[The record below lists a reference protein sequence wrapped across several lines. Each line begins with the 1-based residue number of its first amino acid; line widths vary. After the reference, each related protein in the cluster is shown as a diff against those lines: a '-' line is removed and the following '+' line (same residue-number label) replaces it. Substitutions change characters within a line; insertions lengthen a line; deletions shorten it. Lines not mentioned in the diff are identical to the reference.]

1 MIDALHRA
9 RRPLVLSHRDSD
21 ADSLGSA
28 LALGGAFGQ
37 LGVDAVLAVHQ
48 PERIAPPLNELPG
61 ASAVV
66 PLSADLTTAD
76 HDVVFVVD
84 TASPTLLGGEPTLR
98 EALLQSRPVVNID
111 HHDSNQHYGA
121 VNYVETAAAA
131 TAEVLWGLLT
141 EAGIPLTPDMATNLQ
156 AGLVGDTLGFQIAD
170 TSPRTLRAAA
180 GLLEAGGATHGL
192 PRRVLNARTIAAT
205 RLYGAALAAVQTT
218 ADGCIVWTCVT
229 QAMADSVD
237 ASVHYSHGLPNALQ
251 EVVGAEVAAVFY
263 ELRPDRTRASLRST
277 GRPIRE
283 VAEEY
288 GGGGHQL
295 AAGLTIQQPIAVAQR
310 IVIDRLEAL
319 LAA

>member
-1 MIDALHRA
+1 M
-9 RRPLVLSHRDSD
+9 LSHRDSD

-28 LALGGAFGQ
+28 LALGGAFAQ
-37 LGVDAVLAVHQ
+37 LGVEAVLAVHQ
-48 PERIAPPLNELPG
+48 PDRIAPPLNELPG
-61 ASAVV
+61 ADAVV
-66 PLSADLTTAD
+66 PLSAELGATDR
-76 HDVVFVVD
+76 DVIFVVD
-84 TASPTLLGGEPTLR
+84 TASPALLGGEPSVR
-98 EALLQSRPVVNID
+98 DALLSSRPVVNID

-141 EAGIPLTPDMATNLQ
+141 EARIPLTADMATNLQ

-218 ADGCIVWTCVT
+218 ADSRIVWTCVT
-229 QAMADSVD
+229 QAMAAAVD

-251 EVVGAEVAAVFY
+251 EIVGAEIAAVFY
-263 ELRPDRTRASLRST
+263 ELDPARTRASLRST

-295 AAGLTIQQPIAVAQR
+295 AAGLTIQQPIEAAQR
-310 IVIDRLEAL
+310 LVIDRLQAL
-319 LAA
+319 LGG

>member
-1 MIDALHRA
+1 MIESIHRA

-28 LALGGAFGQ
+28 LALGGAFAQ
-37 LGVDAVLAVHQ
+37 LGVEAVLAVHH
-48 PERIAPPLNELPG
+48 PDRIAPPLNELPG
-61 ASAVV
+61 ASTVV
-66 PLSADLTTAD
+66 PLGADLAAAD

-84 TASPTLLGGEPTLR
+84 TASPTLLGGEPSVR
-98 EALLQSRPVVNID
+98 EALLNDRPVVNID

-131 TAEVLWGLLT
+131 TAEVLWGILT

-180 GLLEAGGATHGL
+180 SLLQAGGATHGL

-205 RLYGAALAAVQTT
+205 RLYGAALAAVQVT
-218 ADGCIVWTCVT
+218 ADGRIVWTCVT
-229 QAMADSVD
+229 QGMAASVD

-251 EVVGAEVAAVFY
+251 EVVGAEIAAVFY
-263 ELRPDRTRASLRST
+263 ELGPERTRASLRST

-295 AAGLTIQQPIAVAQR
+295 AAGLTIQQPIGVAEPM
-310 IVIDRLEAL
+310 VIDRLQAL
-319 LAA
+319 LDA

>member
-1 MIDALHRA
+1 MHRA

-28 LALGGAFGQ
+28 LALGGALAQ

-48 PERIAPPLNELPG
+48 PERLAPPLNELPG
-61 ASAVV
+61 ATAVV
-66 PLSADLTTAD
+66 PLSADLATAD
-76 HDVVFVVD
+76 HDVTFVVD
-84 TASPTLLGGEPTLR
+84 TASPMLLGGEPSVR
-98 EALLQSRPVVNID
+98 EALLQRWPVVNID
-111 HHDSNQHYGA
+111 HHDSNQQYGV

-131 TAEVLWGLLT
+131 TAEVLWGILT
-141 EAGIPLTPDMATNLQ
+141 EAGIPLTAEMATNLQ

-218 ADGCIVWTCVT
+218 ADGRIVWTCVS
-229 QAMADSVD
+229 QAMAASVD

-251 EVVGAEVAAVFY
+251 EVVGAEIAAVFY
-263 ELRPDRTRASLRST
+263 ELGAERTRASLRST

-283 VAEEY
+283 VAEEF

-295 AAGLTIQQPIAVAQR
+295 AAGLTIEQPIEAAQG
-310 IVIDRLEAL
+310 IVIDRIRAL
-319 LAA
+319 LNT

>member
-28 LALGGAFGQ
+28 LALGGAFAQ
-37 LGVDAVLAVHQ
+37 LGVEAVLAVHQ
-48 PERIAPPLNELPG
+48 PDRIAPPLNELPG
-61 ASAVV
+61 ATAVV
-66 PLSADLTTAD
+66 PLTADLTTAD
-76 HDVVFVVD
+76 HEVVFVVD
-84 TASPTLLGGEPTLR
+84 TASPALLGGEPSLR
-98 EALLQSRPVVNID
+98 EALLSDRPVVNID

-121 VNYVETAAAA
+121 VNYVESAAAA

-141 EAGIPLTPDMATNLQ
+141 EAGIPLTADMATNLQ

-180 GLLEAGGATHGL
+180 SLLESGGATHGL

-218 ADGCIVWTCVT
+218 ADGRIVWTCVT
-229 QAMADSVD
+229 QAMAASVD

-251 EVVGAEVAAVFY
+251 EVVGAEIAAVFY
-263 ELRPDRTRASLRST
+263 ELGPERTRASLRST
-277 GRPIRE
+277 GRPIRK
-283 VAEEY
+283 VAEEF

-295 AAGLTIQQPIAVAQR
+295 AAGLTIQQSIEPAQR
-310 IVIDRLEAL
+310 LVIARLQAL
-319 LAA
+319 LGG

>member
-1 MIDALHRA
+1 MND
-9 RRPLVLSHRDSD
+9 VLRDSD

-28 LALGGAFGQ
+28 LALGGAFAQ
-37 LGVDAVLAVHQ
+37 LGVEAVLAVHQ

-66 PLSADLTTAD
+66 PLSAELATAD
-76 HDVVFVVD
+76 YDVTFVVD
-84 TASPTLLGGEPTLR
+84 TASPMLLGGEPSLR
-98 EALLQSRPVVNID
+98 EALLRSRPVVNID

-121 VNYVETAAAA
+121 VNYVESAAAA
-131 TAEVLWGLLT
+131 TAEVLWGILT

-205 RLYGAALAAVQTT
+205 RLYGAALAAARTT
-218 ADGCIVWTCVT
+218 AGGRIVWTCVS
-229 QAMADSVD
+229 QSMAASVD

-251 EVVGAEVAAVFY
+251 EVVGAEIAAVFY
-263 ELRPDRTRASLRST
+263 ELGPDRTRASLRST
-277 GRPIRE
+277 GRPVRGL
-283 VAEEY
+283 AEEF

-295 AAGLTIQQPIAVAQR
+295 AAGLTIEQPIEAAQR
-310 IVIDRLEAL
+310 IVIDRIQAL
-319 LAA
+319 LNT

>member
-1 MIDALHRA
+1 VIDSIHRA

-28 LALGGAFGQ
+28 LALGGAFAQ
-37 LGVDAVLAVHQ
+37 LGVDSVLAVHQ

-61 ASAVV
+61 ASAVI
-66 PLSADLTTAD
+66 PLSADLATAD
-76 HDVVFVVD
+76 HDITFVVD
-84 TASPTLLGGEPTLR
+84 TASPALLGGEPSLR
-98 EALLQSRPVVNID
+98 EALLQRWPVVNID
-111 HHDSNQHYGA
+111 HHDSNQHYGG

-131 TAEVLWGLLT
+131 TAEVLWGIFT
-141 EAGIPLTPDMATNLQ
+141 DAGIPLSPDMATNLQ

-180 GLLEAGGATHGL
+180 SLLEAGGATHGL

-218 ADGCIVWTCVT
+218 ASGRIVWTCVT

-237 ASVHYSHGLPNALQ
+237 ASVHYSHGLPNTLQ
-251 EVVGAEVAAVFY
+251 EVVGAEIAAVFY
-263 ELRPDRTRASLRST
+263 ELDPDRTRASLRST
-277 GRPIRE
+277 GRPVRAL
-283 VAEEY
+283 AEEF

-295 AAGLTIQQPIAVAQR
+295 AAGLTIQQPISAAQR
-310 IVIDRLEAL
+310 IVIDRLEAFL
-319 LAA
+319 TE

>member
-1 MIDALHRA
+1 MIESIHRA

-28 LALGGAFGQ
+28 LALGGAFSQ
-37 LGVDAVLAVHQ
+37 LGVEPVLAVHQ
-48 PERIAPPLNELPG
+48 PESIAPPLNELPG

-66 PLSADLTTAD
+66 SLSAELGSVD
-76 HDVVFVVD
+76 HDITFVVD
-84 TASPTLLGGEPTLR
+84 TASPTLLGGVPSVR
-98 EALLQSRPVVNID
+98 EALLQRWPVVNVD

-131 TAEVLWGLLT
+131 TAEVLWGIFT
-141 EAGIPLTPDMATNLQ
+141 EAGIPLTVDIATNLQ

-205 RLYGAALAAVQTT
+205 RLYGAALAAVRST
-218 ADGCIVWTCVT
+218 ADGRIVWTCVT
-229 QAMADSVD
+229 QDMADSVD

-251 EVVGAEVAAVFY
+251 EVVGAEIAAVFY
-263 ELRPDRTRASLRST
+263 ELSPDRTRASLRST
-277 GRPIRE
+277 GRPVRGL
-283 VAEEY
+283 AEEF

-295 AAGLTIQQPIAVAQR
+295 AAGLTIQQPIEIAQR
-310 IVIDRLEAL
+310 IVIDRLEAW
-319 LAA
+319 LAN

>member
-1 MIDALHRA
+1 MHRA

-28 LALGGAFGQ
+28 LALGGAFAQ
-37 LGVDAVLAVHQ
+37 LGVEAALAVHQ

-61 ASAVV
+61 ATSVV
-66 PLSADLTTAD
+66 PLSADLISAD
-76 HDVVFVVD
+76 HDVTFVVD
-84 TASPTLLGGEPTLR
+84 TASPMLLGGEPSVR
-98 EALLQSRPVVNID
+98 EALLQRWPVVNID
-111 HHDSNQHYGA
+111 HHDSNQHYGV
-121 VNYVETAAAA
+121 VNYVESAAAA
-131 TAEVLWGLLT
+131 TAEVLWGILT
-141 EAGIPLTPDMATNLQ
+141 EAGIPLTGNMATNLQ

-218 ADGCIVWTCVT
+218 ADGRIVWTCVS
-229 QAMADSVD
+229 QAMAASVD

-251 EVVGAEVAAVFY
+251 EVVGAEIAAVFY
-263 ELRPDRTRASLRST
+263 ELDAARTRASLRST

-283 VAEEY
+283 VAEEF

-295 AAGLTIQQPIAVAQR
+295 AAGLTIEQPIEAAQR
-310 IVIDRLEAL
+310 IVIDRIQAL
-319 LAA
+319 LNT

>member
-28 LALGGAFGQ
+28 LALGGAFAQ
-37 LGVDAVLAVHQ
+37 LGVEAVLAVHQ
-48 PERIAPPLNELPG
+48 PDRIAPPLNELPG
-61 ASAVV
+61 ADAVV
-66 PLSADLTTAD
+66 PLTAELGD
-76 HDVVFVVD
+76 ANHDVVFVVD
-84 TASPTLLGGEPTLR
+84 TASPALLGGEPGMR
-98 EALLQSRPVVNID
+98 DALLNVWPVVNID

-141 EAGIPLTPDMATNLQ
+141 EARIPLTADMATNLQ

-180 GLLEAGGATHGL
+180 SLLEAGGATHGL
-192 PRRVLNARTIAAT
+192 PRRVLNARTIAAS
-205 RLYGAALAAVQTT
+205 RLYGAALAAVQAS

-251 EVVGAEVAAVFY
+251 EVVGAEIAAVFY
-263 ELRPDRTRASLRST
+263 ELGPERTRASLRST

-295 AAGLTIQQPIAVAQR
+295 AAGLTVQQPIEVARQL
-310 IVIDRLEAL
+310 VIDRLRAL
-319 LAA
+319 LGA